1 MRPLI
6 LHNVPDDELYTGED
20 GVQRPYAMIFPEY
33 ANPFLSFSA
42 MATRRC
48 HSFSDLRDFNY
59 SDRQRDAPR
68 RRVVAET
75 GSFGKSTRR
84 SRSRTGSLPPKRE
97 DATMQS
103 ADRIFSEYLSKQEQS
118 SNANGSQRK
127 PSYLSQTTSADDNN
141 SAQAPRIVR
150 EPTEIIL
157 RGYKSSI
164 QQYAAI
170 NHYEQLAGRICEDYP
185 REPPIEQR
193 RYKSELRDPA
203 FTRRQPLTPQEK
215 VKVNQVD
222 GGEHWIKV
230 TFESA
235 DAASAA
241 IYASPQKILGHL
253 VYAELYRGLPPME
266 DAAVMDLVGDV
277 GMLHDEQP
285 TSRGHS
291 LRGRLQKGKQA
302 SLSKNWQNGGV
313 NGRSSGADV
322 GPNGSPSESRTSTQT
337 IDSATMS
344 TATGTAS
351 SATVTGTALNG
362 NASFSDP
369 LRSDSMPEEPQNG
382 DYCRRI
388 PTARRAKLLTA
399 EQALLP
405 QQGLIQRIGSRVPLI
420 GWFSGSMIGNE
431 VPRLENGEFDLN
443 RASLYWRIMYFLDYW
458 FGLFGH
464 EIDHPDKDD

>member
-6 LHNVPDDELYTGED
+6 LHNVPDEELYTGED
-20 GVQRPYAMIFPEY
+20 GIQRPYAMIFPEG
-33 ANPFLSFSA
+33 
-42 MATRRC
+42 
-48 HSFSDLRDFNY
+48 
-59 SDRQRDAPR
+59 DRHQNAPR

-103 ADRIFSEYLSKQEQS
+103 ADKIFSDYLSKQEQT
-118 SNANGSQRK
+118 SNANQRK
-127 PSYLSQTTSADDNN
+127 PNYLSQTTSADDN
-141 SAQAPRIVR
+141 SSIQAPRIVR
-150 EPTEIIL
+150 EPTEVIL
-157 RGYKSSI
+157 RGYKSNI

-185 REPPIEQR
+185 REPPVEQR

-203 FTRRQPLTPQEK
+203 FTRRQPLTKQEK

-253 VYAELYRGLPPME
+253 VYAELYRGLPPIE

-277 GMLHDEQP
+277 GMLQDEQP
-285 TSRGHS
+285 TRTHS
-291 LRGRLQKGKQA
+291 LRRLQKGKQNA
-302 SLSKNWQNGGV
+302 VSKSWQNETA
-313 NGRSSGADV
+313 NGRSTGADV
-322 GPNGSPSESRTSTQT
+322 GPDGSPSESRTSTQT

-362 NASFSDP
+362 NASFTDP
-369 LRSDSMPEEPQNG
+369 SRSENAPQQPQNG
-382 DYCRRI
+382 DYCRKI

-405 QQGLIQRIGSRVPLI
+405 QQGLVQRIGSRVPLI

-443 RASLYWRIMYFLDYW
+443 RASLYWRIMFFLDYW